1 MRRVSI
7 AIACAMLSLPAAGR
21 ASSEAECRQLVES
34 NVKIASLRQYAGIL
48 ASAARNGW
56 NFAPAAIDSG
66 AKRHFEEMKLQ
77 LIAAGFEV
85 VPVGAKPRCSGAD
98 EMASK

>member
-7 AIACAMLSLPAAGR
+7 AMACAILSLPAAGR
-21 ASSEAECRQLVES
+21 ASFANECRQLSES
-34 NVKIASLRQYAGIL
+34 NVKIASMRQYADVL
-48 ASAARNGW
+48 TSAARNGW

-66 AKRHFEEMKLQ
+66 SKRHFEETKLQ

-85 VPVGAKPRCSGAD
+85 VPVGAQPRCSD
-98 EMASK
+98 EVARK